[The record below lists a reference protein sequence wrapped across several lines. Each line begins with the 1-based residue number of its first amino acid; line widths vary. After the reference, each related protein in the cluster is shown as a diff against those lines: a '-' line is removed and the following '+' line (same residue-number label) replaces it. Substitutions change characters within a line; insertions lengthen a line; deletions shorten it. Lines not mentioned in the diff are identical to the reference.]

1 MIILLIRFYLKKKG
15 TYQTSSNGAE
25 NVEIII
31 PLIYFWRT
39 LKIPLINCENNF
51 MLIWYVNCVVSFNAA
66 ADQETTFAIRD
77 PNFYVAAATLSTQD
91 NAKLLNQLKLGF
103 KRMIFRDKCQW
114 KVSTQA
120 GNQCLDCL
128 IDPIFQ

>member
-1 MIILLIRFYLKKKG
+1 
-15 TYQTSSNGAE
+15 
-25 NVEIII
+25 
-31 PLIYFWRT
+31 
-39 LKIPLINCENNF
+39 

-77 PNFYVAAATLSTQD
+77 PNFYVAAVTLSTQD

-120 GNQCLDCL
+120 GNQCLDYL